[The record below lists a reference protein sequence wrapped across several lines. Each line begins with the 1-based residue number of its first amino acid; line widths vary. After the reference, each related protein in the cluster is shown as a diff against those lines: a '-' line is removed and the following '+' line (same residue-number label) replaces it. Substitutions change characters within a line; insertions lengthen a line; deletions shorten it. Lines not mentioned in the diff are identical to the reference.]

1 MRGSRSGW
9 WRPPETAIVG
19 VDDNWSQAIAD
30 RVAGLGRKVVRIS
43 ARRPLAHGFYAAGEA
58 VVAAEDG
65 SATEIARLA
74 GVTTLRGAHNA
85 QNAVAA
91 AAAVRALGLDDGDI
105 RSGLATFPGLR
116 HRMEEV
122 LRLGSVLFVN
132 DSKATNVDAAA
143 MALASFQRIYWIA
156 GGQEIKGDISLLA
169 DFFPRIARA
178 YLIGEAA
185 ESMVAGLA
193 DRLPYVISGDALGR
207 GRCCRLGRSRRFGC
221 AGGGAPV
228 SGLRLVRSVQEF
240 RRARGQVSRPCA
252 GIVGTQGEGASLMVS
267 RTDRSAFAEW
277 WWTVDKVLL
286 GSFVVLMLGG
296 VVLSLAGSPAVAE
309 RLGYDSFHFF
319 WRHLL
324 FSAPALAVLIAAS
337 FLSARF
343 VRRVALV
350 VLGIALVLMVA
361 TLFIGY
367 EINGARRWISVGELS
382 IQPSEFMKPAFV
394 VVVAWL
400 FTENARRKD
409 IPGNLFALIL
419 LAIVAALLIAEP
431 DFGQTMLIVIAWGGL
446 FFLAGVPWLWIVV
459 LGAAAIAGVV
469 AAYATLP
476 HVAARIDRFVSPQ
489 SGDTYQVDRALE
501 SVIGGG
507 WLGQGPGEGVVKR
520 VLPDA
525 HTDFIF
531 AVAAEE
537 FGIVMS
543 IVLVLVFALVV
554 LRGLSISAR
563 QTDPFVR
570 LASSGLVIL
579 FGIQSAINLA
589 VNLNLLPAKGMT
601 LPFISYGGSSMV
613 AIAFGMGLLLALTRR
628 RPEPRQ
634 VMRRVD
640 GSQIAIAGHA

>member
-1 MRGSRSGW
+1 
-9 WRPPETAIVG
+9 
-19 VDDNWSQAIAD
+19 
-30 RVAGLGRKVVRIS
+30 
-43 ARRPLAHGFYAAGEA
+43 
-58 VVAAEDG
+58 
-65 SATEIARLA
+65 
-74 GVTTLRGAHNA
+74 
-85 QNAVAA
+85 
-91 AAAVRALGLDDGDI
+91 
-105 RSGLATFPGLR
+105 
-116 HRMEEV
+116 
-122 LRLGSVLFVN
+122 
-132 DSKATNVDAAA
+132 
-143 MALASFQRIYWIA
+143 
-156 GGQEIKGDISLLA
+156 
-169 DFFPRIARA
+169 
-178 YLIGEAA
+178 
-185 ESMVAGLA
+185 
-193 DRLPYVISGDALGR
+193 
-207 GRCCRLGRSRRFGC
+207 
-221 AGGGAPV
+221 
-228 SGLRLVRSVQEF
+228 
-240 RRARGQVSRPCA
+240 
-252 GIVGTQGEGASLMVS
+252 MVS

-277 WWTVDKVLL
+277 SWTVDKVLL